1 MTIYE
6 FIKTLSLEQLSDFL
20 TGITNCDKC
29 PAESICE
36 GACDTQMD
44 KWLKQEYKDGEANG

>member
-6 FIKTLSLEQLSDFL
+6 FIKTLPLERLSDFL
-20 TGITNCDKC
+20 INITDCDRC
-29 PAESICE
+29 PASDICE

-44 KWLKQEYKDGEANG
+44 KWLKQEYKDGEQE